1 MKKVIFLNGSPK
13 RKRAVSEKFLKI
25 AEDCLE
31 GQIRGEKLYIYES
44 EFSDGFFESIYE
56 ADAVVMALPL
66 YIDCLPA
73 RVLEFMTESKEYL
86 KNRELRRPELYFI
99 INCGFLEYSQND
111 TAIEIIEKYA
121 EKTGFDYRG
130 GISIGSGAMI
140 LQSRKKEALEKVLQE
155 MAQEVKA
162 FYDTEEMQETTVR
175 KINVDMPRFLFKAK
189 ADKLWVEAGA
199 KKGLDKKALKAKY
212 Y

>member
-86 KNRELRRPELYFI
+86 KNRELRIPELYFI
-99 INCGFLEYSQND
+99 IKDGGRIGACAADEVVTQND
-111 TAIEIIEKYA
+111 DG
-121 EKTGFDYRG
+121 KTRNSHILLRG
-130 GISIGSGAMI
+130 GVDE
-140 LQSRKKEALEKVLQE
+140 RK
-155 MAQEVKA
+155 
-162 FYDTEEMQETTVR
+162 F
-175 KINVDMPRFLFKAK
+175 
-189 ADKLWVEAGA
+189 
-199 KKGLDKKALKAKY
+199 
-212 Y
+212 